1 MIIASIDIGTNTVLL
16 LIAEADRSIQQIKT
30 VRNFY
35 EIPRIGKG
43 LLQGEEI
50 REENI
55 QRLIST
61 LKNYKRIINDFNCEK
76 ILITGT
82 KALRTAKNS
91 NAITDRI
98 KDELDFEIN
107 IITGEE
113 EAELSFLGAVFENQ
127 DKNNL
132 VIDIGGGSTEIIY
145 GQINKIEFKR
155 SFDAGVVSLTEK
167 YFKHDPPLLE
177 ELLDLKKNIIQN
189 LQELEKLN
197 LTAYESIAI
206 AGTPT
211 TLTCMKMNLK
221 EYDED
226 KIEGSILY
234 LNEINKLIELLVP
247 LSSEEIKSTYA
258 SIVEGREDLIL
269 AGSILLASIMELLGI
284 HKVKVS
290 SKGIRYGA
298 IVKYI
303 LWK

>member
-16 LIAEADRSIQQIKT
+16 LIAEADTSLKQIKT
-30 VRNFY
+30 IRNFY

-43 LLQGEEI
+43 LIPRGDIQ
-50 REENI
+50 EENI
-55 QRLIST
+55 QKLIST
-61 LKNYKRIINDFNCEK
+61 LRNYKRIINYFKCEK

-91 NAITDRI
+91 NAIIDRI
-98 KDELDFEIN
+98 KVDLDLEIN

-145 GQINKIEFKR
+145 GLTNKIEFKR
-155 SFDAGVVSLTEK
+155 SFDVGVVSLTEK

-177 ELLDLKKNIIQN
+177 ELLDLKKNVIQN
-189 LQELEKLN
+189 MQELEKFN
-197 LTAYESIAI
+197 LTTYESIAI

-211 TLTCMKMNLK
+211 TLACMKMNLK

-226 KIEGSILY
+226 KIEGSFLH
-234 LNEINKLIELLVP
+234 LNEINKLIETLVP
-247 LSSEEIKSTYA
+247 LSSKEIKSTYR

-269 AGSILLASIMELLGI
+269 TGSILLASIMELLGI
-284 HKVKVS
+284 QKVKVS